1 MNELI
6 HKFKKKKYRSIRAS
20 FAERYRHCNH
30 CEKNL
35 NIFNND
41 EIVCGLCG
49 ETFCNRCINNHQIYC
64 YGIFD

>member
-6 HKFKKKKYRSIRAS
+6 QKFKKRKFRIDRAS
-20 FAERYRHCNH
+20 FAERYRHCNR

-35 NIFNND
+35 NIINNE

-49 ETFCNRCINNHQIYC
+49 ETFCNYCINNHQKYF
-64 YGIFD
+64 YSIFE